1 MYKES
6 SERRTGL
13 AESTM
18 KESGA
23 FFGIFSL
30 KDTERFRY
38 WTADPHEPKAGLWGP
53 ERRAVILR
61 LWNSEA
67 A

>member
-1 MYKES
+1 
-6 SERRTGL
+6 
-13 AESTM
+13 M

-23 FFGIFSL
+23 FFGMFSL